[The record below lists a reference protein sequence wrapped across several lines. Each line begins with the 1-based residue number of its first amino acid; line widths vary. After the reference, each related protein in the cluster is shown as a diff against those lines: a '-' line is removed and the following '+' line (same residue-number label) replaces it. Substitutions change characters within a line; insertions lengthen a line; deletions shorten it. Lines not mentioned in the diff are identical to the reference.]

1 LRKPGKIRAA
11 YLRLRRIGHAAG
23 NYQTAGSAASFR
35 EAEDSPW
42 IRIGVTLAML
52 AAFGLVLERVGF
64 LLATFLVMVILLRS
78 IEAQD
83 WRKVIAVALATALI
97 SYRLFAWLLVV
108 CLTLF
113 VLYSSRRWRDDIWRY
128 RR

>member
-1 LRKPGKIRAA
+1 M
-11 YLRLRRIGHAAG
+11 
-23 NYQTAGSAASFR
+23 
-35 EAEDSPW
+35 
-42 IRIGVTLAML
+42 TLAML

-64 LLATFLVMVILLRS
+64 LLATFLLMVILLRA

-97 SYRLFAWLLVV
+97 SYGLFGRLLVV